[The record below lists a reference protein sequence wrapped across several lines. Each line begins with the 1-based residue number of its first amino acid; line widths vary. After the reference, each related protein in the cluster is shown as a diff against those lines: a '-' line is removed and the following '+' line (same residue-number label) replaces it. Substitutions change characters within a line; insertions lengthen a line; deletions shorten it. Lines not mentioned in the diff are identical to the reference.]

1 MKKQYLIAVVDD
13 EADIR
18 EDYKTLLSDE
28 FDVIDFSDPFSFLKH
43 LDKTDAQAPN
53 LVISDYK
60 MPGMDGIEMI
70 RQAQKKG
77 AEFPFILLSGFLD
90 KDSVL
95 SAVEVGVHRM
105 LEKPTNFEHLRAAID
120 QLLIEFEVV
129 KIRSEI
135 RQITS
140 QLRELYT
147 GIRMILSQHIPSEIV
162 DRMVVDAPQGNVLNK
177 MSFES
182 LLEQLESRLERLL
195 ESEKIM
201 TELRSQRNHG

>member
-1 MKKQYLIAVVDD
+1 VKKQHLIAVVDD
-13 EADIR
+13 ETDIR

-28 FDVIDFSDPFSFLKH
+28 FDVIDFSDPFSFLKY
-43 LDKTDAQAPN
+43 LDKPNVRHPN

-90 KDSVL
+90 KDSVIT
-95 SAVEVGVHRM
+95 AVEVGVHRL
-105 LEKPTNFEHLRAAID
+105 LEKPTNFDQLRAAVD
-120 QLLIEFEVV
+120 QLLLEFEVV
-129 KIRSEI
+129 KIRNEI

-147 GIRMILSQHIPSEIV
+147 GIRLILNQHIPSDIV
-162 DRMVVDAPQGNVLNK
+162 ERMVIEAQEGSVRNK

-182 LLEQLESRLERLL
+182 LLEHLESRLERLL

-201 TELRSQRNHG
+201 TQLRSQRTNE